1 MDARQVCIWI
11 ACSRPVIIRA
21 EIFRFSDLDPSAA
34 EKARP
39 IGSGVTKSIQLGQ
52 HLHVALVTAHC
63 QSEPNATSVTVF
75 PTDTL
80 LAYDIE
86 INATEDYN
94 TKGKRLADLGLSSGK
109 DSITYTQDIPF
120 PTFFIKGEGSSLNV
134 LHGSCRKLHGKG
146 EDCLAAADEVI
157 ASSFMDLNTRP
168 SALFLTGDQIYADD
182 VAMPLARYLTEY
194 GIYLLGWEEHIEG
207 IDKKISDIVPGT
219 RQDLIKK
226 YAGFTS
232 GQAENHLLAFGEFV
246 AMYMLAWNA
255 ENWPDSF
262 PDAGSISGTKQSKYN
277 NQIEHL
283 KEAKRDLAG
292 VRRTLANVP
301 TYMIFDDHDVTD
313 DWNITRE
320 WQENVRTSKCGGQ
333 IIANALMAFWVF
345 QGWGNDASLYDADFI
360 DRITEYL
367 NKKGDAELYE
377 KRSFVDFICNFHRW
391 TFSAP
396 TTPLTVFADTRTQRQ
411 YDSFNGPPQLINADG
426 LLAISNAAHLA
437 GYKKGEPIIIVSAVP
452 VVGFY
457 LFEILQK
464 ALAMA
469 ISTYALD
476 LETWYANTTGRT
488 NFLLF
493 LREQLSPQHCI
504 FMSGDVHFGFTTRA
518 AITFLQK
525 NEAYSI
531 NTTQLTSSALKTTS
545 LIKIAFISDILGR
558 VRQLFPFKRIVR
570 TGLTKAMTNKSELQN
585 ISWME
590 ARQIVR
596 AGGSILSPLVISDNN
611 LGLVTITSKSSITHK
626 LIARKGLADRRVYEA
641 VVSTDKRSPLE
652 ESRRVKISERL
663 KKS

>member
-1 MDARQVCIWI
+1 VDTRQVCIWI
-11 ACSRPVIIRA
+11 ACSRPVIVRA

-34 EKARP
+34 KKAPP

-63 QSEPNATSVTVF
+63 QHEPNATSATLF

-86 INATEDYN
+86 IKATEDDN

-109 DSITYTQDIPF
+109 DSITYIEDIPF
-120 PTFFIKGEGSSLNV
+120 PTFFIKGDGSPLNV

-168 SALFLTGDQIYADD
+168 CALFLTGDQIYADD
-182 VAMPLARYLTEY
+182 VAIPLARYLTEY
-194 GIYLLGWEEHIEG
+194 GIYLLGWEERIEG
-207 IDKKISDIVPGT
+207 IDKKISEIVPGT

-262 PDAGSISGTKQSKYN
+262 PDARSISGTKQSKYN

-320 WQENVRTSKCGGQ
+320 WQEKVRTSKCGGQ

-345 QGWGNDASLYDADFI
+345 QGWGNDSSLYDSDFI

-367 NKKGDAELYE
+367 NKKGDAEPYE
-377 KRSFVDFICNFHRW
+377 KRSFEDFICNFHRW

-426 LLAISNAAHLA
+426 LLAISNAAYLA
-437 GYKKGEPIIIVSAVP
+437 GYKKGDPIIIVSAVP

-525 NEAYSI
+525 NQASSI

-545 LIKIAFISDILGR
+545 LVKIAFISDILGR

-596 AGGSILSPLVISDNN
+596 ASGSVLSPLVISDNN
-611 LGLVTITSKSSITHK
+611 LGLVTITRKSSITHK
-626 LIARKGLADRRVYEA
+626 LIVRKGIVDRRVYEA